1 MRNYNIESD
10 LKQEQFQTLKLV
22 QGDRGNKIKINV
34 YEDGQPVSLTGC
46 SVTAKYKRADGEIIN
61 DGVIENIH
69 DNSFDAVMD
78 SSITKVAGTLKML
91 FTIEKDDVKVS
102 TFLLLADVRESIGEN
117 TGSSGGNT
125 GGGSGEVT
133 IDLSNYYK
141 KIETYSK
148 NQIDAR
154 FKDIA
159 KKTIVEGN
167 KIYLGKADGTKLDEG
182 TELPI
187 QEVDLSSYVKK
198 ENGKSLITDAER
210 NKLTNLENYDDSS
223 IKNDIQ
229 TQKARIDSLA
239 TLKEGSTTGDAELID
254 ARIDNE
260 GVVHSNLHNAI
271 TFQINNI
278 NNFNYKKKIF
288 NWKQGTYNDNS
299 NIINITDYKLYTDME
314 KVPLGSKITIK
325 ITDTTKYKYRLFIF
339 NKDKEFVRQTI
350 DFTDET
356 SLIMNYPYFALVIK
370 QQNGQTIVPS
380 ASINDGIYCEIE
392 KYNDDVYTEIENG
405 FYTGNSGGFTKNT
418 NYNSVYFLAKQ
429 GRTYQLYPSVRKLCV
444 VENGEY
450 VYYDVGKQNYSF
462 LAEQDFICRLSYAK
476 MNDETQQKTVF
487 QIVSYNNCKNINN
500 DIDDRFY
507 SYNLFDKSKSVAGY
521 IGNTAGDIYS
531 NNRYKT
537 SDFIQVYSG
546 ATYIISSSVFEI
558 LFYDANK
565 TPIASTYAKM
575 DICGY
580 SFNAPQNAGYVR
592 FSYLNVFEN
601 YVQLIKNDNKKLFPY
616 QNYGGF
622 GNLNSV
628 YKNENKLSGK
638 TLLTV
643 GDSIME
649 GNGNSN
655 VGIGEIIC
663 SMNQMQQVELSKGGA
678 TIGFRNDYT
687 GDDKTHLQKQQN
699 IQYQVDYA
707 IANYTDIDC
716 ILIDGS
722 TNDIDKKA
730 ILGLGDMLNGYDT
743 TSAVLTTFSGG
754 LESIFYK
761 LKTAYPKAKIIYI
774 RPHNIGSRPYQLQV
788 DYGNRAKNICKK
800 WSVYCVD
807 LFENS
812 GLNTNLEQM
821 IPFTNNNDQCHPN
834 HEGYINYYI
843 PLIENALTSLF

>member
-1 MRNYNIESD
+1 MADNEKYACGYKNS
-10 LKQEQFQTLKLV
+10 QT
-22 QGDRGNKIKINV
+22 
-34 YEDGQPVSLTGC
+34 
-46 SVTAKYKRADGEIIN
+46 GEI
-61 DGVIENIH
+61 V
-69 DNSFDAVMD
+69 
-78 SSITKVAGTLKML
+78 
-91 FTIEKDDVKVS
+91 
-102 TFLLLADVRESIGEN
+102 
-117 TGSSGGNT
+117 
-125 GGGSGEVT
+125 
-133 IDLSNYYK
+133 YYK
-141 KIETYSK
+141 DK
-148 NQIDAR
+148 DAR
-154 FKDIA
+154 SQLKDIA

-229 TQKARIDSLA
+229 VQKARIDSF
-239 TLKEGSTTGDAELID
+239 TSLKEGSTTGDAELID

-260 GVVHSNLHNAI
+260 GVVHSNLHDAI
-271 TFQINNI
+271 IFQINNI
-278 NNFNYKKKIF
+278 DSLNPKKKIIF
-288 NWKQGTYNDNS
+288 NWKQGSYNDNS
-299 NIINITDYKLYTDME
+299 NTINTTNYKLYTDMQ
-314 KVPLGSKITIK
+314 KISLGSEVTIK
-325 ITDTTKYKYRLFIF
+325 ITDTTKYKYRLFLF
-339 NKDKEFVRQTI
+339 NKDKEFVRQTS
-350 DFTDET
+350 DFTVEK
-356 SLIMNYPYFALVIK
+356 SFIMNCPYFALVIK
-370 QQNGQTIVPS
+370 LQDGQTIAPS
-380 ASINDGIYCEIE
+380 TMINDGIYCEIE
-392 KYNDDVYTEIENG
+392 KYNDNIYNELENI
-405 FYTGNSGGFTKNT
+405 FYTGNSGGFTENT

-429 GRTYQLYPSVRKLCV
+429 GRKYQLYPSVRKLCV

-450 VYYDVGKQNYSF
+450 VYYDEGKQNYAF
-462 LAEQDFICRLSYAK
+462 VAEQDFICRLSYEK
-476 MNDETQQKTVF
+476 TNDETQQKTNF
-487 QIVSYNNCKNINN
+487 QIVSYNNHKNISNTL
-500 DIDDRFY
+500 DDKFY
-507 SYNLFDKSKSVAGY
+507 SYNLFDKNKSVAGY
-521 IGNTAGDIYS
+521 IGDNTGAIYS

-537 SDFIQVYSG
+537 SDYIQIYSG
-546 ATYIISSSVFEI
+546 AAYIISTSIFEI
-558 LFYDANK
+558 LFYDASK
-565 TPIASTYAKM
+565 KPIASTYAKM

-580 SFNAPQNAGYVR
+580 GFNAPQNASYVR

-707 IANYTDIDC
+707 MINYTDIDC

-722 TNDIDKKA
+722 TNDIDKHK
-730 ILGLGDMLNGYDT
+730 ILGLGDILDGYDT
-743 TSAVLTTFSGG
+743 TNAVLTTFSGG
-754 LESIFYK
+754 LESIFHK
-761 LKTAYPKAKIIYI
+761 LKTTYPKAKIIYI
-774 RPHNIGSRPYQLQV
+774 RPHIIGSRTYQSQV
-788 DYGNRAKNICKK
+788 DYGERAKNICKK